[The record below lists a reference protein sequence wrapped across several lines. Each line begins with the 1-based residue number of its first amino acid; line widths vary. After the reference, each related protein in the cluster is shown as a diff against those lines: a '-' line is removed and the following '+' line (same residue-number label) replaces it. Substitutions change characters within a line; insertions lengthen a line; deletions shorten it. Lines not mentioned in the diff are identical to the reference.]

1 MRCSKPFERDKQER
15 PMAAALRA
23 GIFYFAI
30 VFMLGFALGTVR
42 VLLIVPR
49 FGETNAVLLE
59 LPVMM
64 AFSWIA
70 CARLAR
76 RFAVPPGIAERLA
89 MGGIAFALLMLGELG
104 VSVWAFGRTVAEHV
118 ASFQTTS
125 ARLGLAAQIA
135 FALFPVLHVYLGSPV
150 RD

>member
-1 MRCSKPFERDKQER
+1 
-15 PMAAALRA
+15 MAAALRA